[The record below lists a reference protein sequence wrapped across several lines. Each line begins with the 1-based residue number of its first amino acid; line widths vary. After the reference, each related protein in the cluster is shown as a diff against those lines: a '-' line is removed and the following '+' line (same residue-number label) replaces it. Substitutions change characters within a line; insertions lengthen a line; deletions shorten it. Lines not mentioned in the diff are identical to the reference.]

1 MYDMMYKIIELF
13 LPEGL
18 LDIHYKLSY
27 FQIYGFISPKK
38 FQYESSIQLYDM
50 IFYEI
55 WMDTIFCVKSE
66 TSNEYYHYLYNVV

>member
-1 MYDMMYKIIELF
+1 MMYKIIELF

-50 IFYEI
+50 NFYEI
-55 WMDTIFCVKSE
+55 
-66 TSNEYYHYLYNVV
+66 